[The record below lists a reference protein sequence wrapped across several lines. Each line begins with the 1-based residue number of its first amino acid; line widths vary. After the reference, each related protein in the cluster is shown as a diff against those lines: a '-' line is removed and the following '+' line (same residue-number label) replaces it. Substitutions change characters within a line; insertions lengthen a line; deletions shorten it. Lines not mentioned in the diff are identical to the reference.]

1 MSTYHDRI
9 NAYTTALHQL
19 GIQNGKY
26 LTDVPYE
33 DLAVEE
39 RSKLYREALAAAR
52 IRTYPKKYTRLVRMR
67 RYVKGYG
74 YMWVTVEAKAYT
86 GDKLTRKR

>member
-1 MSTYHDRI
+1 MSTFHDRV
-9 NAYTTALHQL
+9 NAYTKALYEL
-19 GIQNGKY
+19 GIETGKY
-26 LTDVPYE
+26 LKDVPYL
-33 DLAVEE
+33 DLRVEE
-39 RSKLYREALAAAR
+39 RSKIHREALAAAR

-86 GDKLTRKR
+86 GDKLTAKQ